1 VGWGVEDG
9 TDYWI
14 IANSWGADWGED
26 GYFRI
31 VKGVN
36 ECGIEGNV
44 TAGTP
49 DLDHI
54 GAIDTALLQV
64 AEKIAEHNA
73 SNSKWTAK
81 MYDRFRGMT
90 ISEAKKILRTSTE
103 RPALPVKRHF
113 MSADAL
119 PESFESSTAWPGL
132 IGGIRDQGECGG
144 CWAFGASEV
153 LSDRCAIARGS
164 NFIELSPEYLISCDT
179 AENGCNGGNID
190 FVWAFLKTTGDV
202 TEECFPYADVT
213 YDDGKELPCPTT
225 CDDGSALTFYKA
237 STIYNVDSNETSIA
251 TEILNNGPVEAA
263 FSVYEDF
270 YSYTSGIYEHT
281 WGSYMGGHAIKI
293 VGWGL
298 EEDTKYWTVAN
309 SWGADW
315 GEAGFFRIVKG
326 DNECGIESSVV
337 AGLCA

>member
-1 VGWGVEDG
+1 
-9 TDYWI
+9 
-14 IANSWGADWGED
+14 

-179 AENGCNGGNID
+179 ANDGCNGGSID
-190 FVWAFLKTTGDV
+190 LVWIFLRTTGTV
-202 TEECFPYADVT
+202 TDECYP
-213 YDDGKELPCPTT
+213 YDDNTYIYGREVGCPKV
-225 CDDGSALTFYKA
+225 CKDSSDLLYYQA
-237 STIYNVDSNETSIA
+237 STVYRVDADETAIA
-251 TEILNNGPVEAA
+251 TEIMTNGPVEGS
-263 FSVYEDF
+263 FQLYQDF
-270 YSYTSGIYEHT
+270 YSYVYGIYEHT
-281 WGSYMGGHAIKI
+281 WGWYMGGHAIKI

-298 EEDTKYWTVAN
+298 EDSTKYWTVAN
-309 SWGADW
+309 SWGTDW